1 MKYKGTEDAEK
12 IRQELKNFIVLIRKE
27 FQNRG
32 VFEFFHVHRKFP
44 DYTRGYHL
52 RMIHDGYIEVVR
64 FTGAG
69 HARIWKL
76 TEKAILLVEE
86 GVECPK

>member
-1 MKYKGTEDAEK
+1 MKYRGAEDEK
-12 IRQELKNFIVLIRKE
+12 KIQEDLKNFIVLIRKE

-44 DYTRGYHL
+44 EYTRGYHL
-52 RMIHDGYIEVVR
+52 RMIHDEYIEVVR

-76 TEKAILLVEE
+76 TEKAKQFAD
-86 GVECPK
+86 GDVECPK

>member
-1 MKYKGTEDAEK
+1 MRYKGTEDEEK
-12 IRQELKNFIVLIRKE
+12 IQQQLKLFIVLIRKE

-44 DYTRGYHL
+44 EYTRGYHL
-52 RMIHDGYIEVVR
+52 RMIHDEYIEVVR

-76 TEKAILLVEE
+76 TEKAMLLIEV
-86 GVECPK
+86 GDECQK